1 MNIDGEIEPGLP
13 EKLEQ
18 EDKWILSTFNS
29 TAKAATENLDN
40 FDLNLAAQKAYDF
53 IWDESVWCIIGFV
66 ILLLHIKKKNFKGE
80 NLYLYVFWYGLGR
93 FFIEGLRTD
102 SLETFGGLRMS
113 QLVALISVVVSLAIL
128 IYMNIK
134 IKKEKSKN

>member
-1 MNIDGEIEPGLP
+1 MGQFCKSRGLRYKYNFNFRYDKRGHNP
-13 EKLEQ
+13 VFAKRKRKLASQ
-18 EDKWILSTFNS
+18 GIIVDPSMPVHPTF
-29 TAKAATENLDN
+29 L
-40 FDLNLAAQKAYDF
+40 Y
-53 IWDESVWCIIGFV
+53 ESVWCIIGFV
-66 ILLLHIKKKNFKGE
+66 LLLLHIKKKNFKGE
-80 NLYLYVFWYGLGR
+80 NLCLYVFWYGLGR

-113 QLVALISVVVSLAIL
+113 QLVALVSVVVSLGIL